1 MDNMKRNMPYL
12 PSFKLTDFDIKTLVQ
27 PILCPRS
34 QEIQYYETLSKI
46 STFDKGNINNDVFF
60 SIIDNTFIQTL
71 ALQQIRFSLE
81 KYPHQL
87 HSFNIKLSCLADE
100 DFVRELLSF
109 NGAKFALEISELDC
123 YTESKEIREN
133 LSVLQANNIEIWLDD
148 YHRNN
153 KLANMSLGNILWDRI
168 KIDKSFLKHADQ
180 ESIQAL
186 EYFLAPFCLHGL
198 IFEGAEYI
206 EHHKMLKTS
215 HSLTQGYYYFRPSP
229 INSLDSKPR
238 VAESIK
244 LSYAG

>member
-1 MDNMKRNMPYL
+1 
-12 PSFKLTDFDIKTLVQ
+12 
-27 PILCPRS
+27 
-34 QEIQYYETLSKI
+34 
-46 STFDKGNINNDVFF
+46 
-60 SIIDNTFIQTL
+60 
-71 ALQQIRFSLE
+71 
-81 KYPHQL
+81 
-87 HSFNIKLSCLADE
+87 
-100 DFVRELLSF
+100 
-109 NGAKFALEISELDC
+109 
-123 YTESKEIREN
+123 
-133 LSVLQANNIEIWLDD
+133 QANNIEIWLDD

-153 KLANMSLGNILWDRI
+153 KLANMSLGKILWDRI

-238 VAESIK
+238 VADSIK